1 MATTMITPLNTSSR
15 AASRGLSDISIRN
28 LFIIPTIV
36 FLIVFNIFPLIYSLG
51 YSFTDF
57 RASTNA
63 PANFVGL
70 KNYRE
75 LLSDPYIWNNFAVT
89 AKYVIV
95 SVLGQVVVGF
105 GTAMLLNRTIPL
117 KGLIT
122 TLLLLP
128 MMLSMAVVG
137 LFWKLLYDPSWGVIN
152 YVLDLGKF
160 QWLGDP
166 KMALYAVAFTD
177 IWMWSPFVM
186 LLSLAGLS
194 AVPKHLYEAAA
205 IDRAGPFY
213 TFFRITL
220 PLVAPILMIAVIFR
234 TMEAFKTFD
243 LAYVLSTQ
251 PSTEVISIRLYK
263 MAFQEWQTGRSCA
276 LAYIVLI
283 MVLAITNIY
292 VKYLNKVKER

>member
-1 MATTMITPLNTSSR
+1 MATVVMTSLDSKSR
-15 AASRGLSDISIRN
+15 AASRGLSDIKIRN
-28 LFIIPTIV
+28 LFIIPTIL

-63 PANFVGL
+63 PATFVGL
-70 KNYRE
+70 QNYRE
-75 LLSDPYIWNNFAVT
+75 LLNDPFIWANFAIT

-95 SVLGQVVVGF
+95 SVAGQVAVGF
-105 GTAMLLNRTIPL
+105 GTAMLLNREIPF

-137 LFWKLLYDPSWGVIN
+137 LFWKLLYDPSFGIIN
-152 YVLDLGKF
+152 YALGLGSF
-160 QWLGDP
+160 EWLANP
-166 KMALYAVAFTD
+166 EMALYAVAITD

-194 AVPKHLYEAAA
+194 AVPRHLYEAAA

-220 PLVAPILMIAVIFR
+220 PLVSPILMIAIIFR

-243 LAYVLSTQ
+243 LAYILTSQ
-251 PSTEVISIRLYK
+251 PTTEVISIRLYK

-292 VKYLNKVKER
+292 VKYLNRVKER

>member
-1 MATTMITPLNTSSR
+1 MTSLDSKSR
-15 AASRGLSDISIRN
+15 AASRGLSDIKIRN
-28 LFIIPTIV
+28 LFIIPTIL

-63 PANFVGL
+63 PATFVGL
-70 KNYRE
+70 QNYRE
-75 LLSDPYIWNNFAVT
+75 LLNDPFIWANFAIT

-95 SVLGQVVVGF
+95 SVTGQVVVGF
-105 GTAMLLNRTIPL
+105 GTAMLLNREIPF

-137 LFWKLLYDPSWGVIN
+137 LFWKLLYDPSFGIIN
-152 YVLDLGKF
+152 YALGLGSF
-160 QWLGDP
+160 EWLANPD
-166 KMALYAVAFTD
+166 MALYAVAITD

-194 AVPKHLYEAAA
+194 AVPRHLYEAAA

-220 PLVAPILMIAVIFR
+220 PLVAPILMIAIIFR

-243 LAYVLSTQ
+243 LAYILTSQ
-251 PSTEVISIRLYK
+251 PTTEVISIRLYK

-292 VKYLNKVKER
+292 VKYLNRVKER

>member
-1 MATTMITPLNTSSR
+1 MTSLDPKSR
-15 AASRGLSDISIRN
+15 AAARGMSDIAIRN
-28 LFIIPTIV
+28 LFIVPTIV
-36 FLIVFNIFPLIYSLG
+36 FLIVFNVFPLIYSLG

-57 RASTNA
+57 RASTNS

-70 KNYRE
+70 QNYRA
-75 LLSDPYIWNNFAVT
+75 LLNDPFIWNNFAIT

-95 SVLGQVVVGF
+95 SVVGQVLVGF
-105 GTAMLLNRTIPL
+105 GTAMLLNRTIPF
-117 KGLIT
+117 KGLLT

-137 LFWKLLYDPSWGVIN
+137 LFWKLLYDPSFGIIN
-152 YVLDLGKF
+152 YALGLGTF
-160 QWLGDP
+160 EWLANP
-166 KMALYAVAFTD
+166 RMALYAVAITD

-220 PLVAPILMIAVIFR
+220 PLVAPILMIAIIFR

-243 LAYVLSTQ
+243 LAYVLTSQ
-251 PSTEVISIRLYK
+251 PTTELISIRLYK
-263 MAFQEWQTGRSCA
+263 MAFQEWQTGMSCA
-276 LAYIVLI
+276 FAYIVLL